1 MTDIFLS
8 GDVMTG
14 RGIDQILRHP
24 GDPTL
29 HERWARSAI
38 EYVNLAE
45 QRNGPVPRGVDPS
58 YVWGDALEILDEGS
72 IRARIINLET
82 AITDAGEPW
91 PGKGIHYRMHPGNI
105 AVISTARIH
114 CCVLA
119 NNHVLD
125 WSEPG
130 LIQTVSSL
138 SSAGAVPAGA
148 GPDFPTA
155 AEPAV
160 LEVPQGRVIIIAVG
174 SESSGIPS
182 SWAAGL
188 GRPGVAMTT
197 LSPADIDAIA
207 ARIADVSRQG
217 DLVVVSIHWGANWG
231 YHVPPSHRRFAHDLI
246 DRAGAHVVH
255 GHSSHHPM
263 GIEVY
268 RNRPILYGCGDLI
281 NDYEGIAGHETYR
294 PGVGMLYLMAMD
306 SDEGVLTNLELVPMR
321 MHRFRLERAGAD
333 DREWLRTVISREGE
347 RFGSSVES
355 SGDNLVL
362 RW

>member
-38 EYVNLAE
+38 EYVNLTE

-58 YVWGDALEILDEGS
+58 YVWGDALEILDDGNVG
-72 IRARIINLET
+72 ARIINLET
-82 AITDAGEPW
+82 AITDDGEPW
-91 PGKGIHYRMHPGNI
+91 PGKGIHYRMHPDNLAI
-105 AVISTARIH
+105 ISTARIQ

-125 WSEPG
+125 WSHPG
-130 LIQTVSSL
+130 LTQTVSSL
-138 SSAGAVPAGA
+138 SRAGAVPAGA
-148 GPDFPTA
+148 GADFPTA
-155 AEPAV
+155 AAPAV

-174 SESSGIPS
+174 SESSGIPP
-182 SWAAGL
+182 SWAAGP

-197 LSPADIDAIA
+197 LSSTDIDAIA
-207 ARIADVSRQG
+207 ARIADVSRLG
-217 DLVVVSIHWGANWG
+217 DLVVVSILGCQLGLPRA
-231 YHVPPSHRRFAHDLI
+231 PSHRHFACDLI
-246 DRAGAHVVH
+246 DRAGALVH
-255 GHSSHHPM
+255 GHSSHHPL
-263 GIEVY
+263 GIEVH
-268 RNRPILYGCGDLI
+268 RGRPILYGCDLI
-281 NDYEGIAGHETYR
+281 NDYEGIAGHETYK

-306 SDEGVLTNLELVPMR
+306 SDEGVLTNLEMVPMR
-321 MHRFRLERAGAD
+321 MHRFRLVRAGAD
-333 DREWLRTVISREGE
+333 DREWLRTVLSREGE
-347 RFGSSVES
+347 RFGSSVDS